1 MAPKLKTRKSVF
13 KKDWYGSV
21 VVLFVAVLMVIAYTM
36 FLSNTLADSVVNS
49 AVKEATSRTDA
60 MYEVMDSLLSREDF
74 DDINSPADME
84 SSYYTELQAHLSEVR
99 SLNSTRYFYTVKRAA
114 DGTLVYVVDG
124 LDRNSSDFRKP
135 GDAIEDEMVPYI
147 EHALAGETVISQDI
161 VDTDWGHIL
170 TACYPVHDTE
180 TGETIGALCVEVD
193 MTSTY
198 NYIQD
203 RRRTLVL
210 GAGAA
215 ILVICLMV
223 ACVYVLIRNFHQ
235 RERADEEKLEKSY
248 EQIERALEGERK
260 HTEIVTALAT
270 IYTTIF
276 EVNLVTHEYEIVE
289 SVELMHGTVAR
300 TGDIRPVLG
309 AILNAFMAPDM
320 RDEMGEF
327 LNVDTLAERM
337 GANNTV
343 MTEYKNPDGRWFQAR
358 FIAKRR
364 DEAGT
369 VTEVLYC
376 ARDFT
381 DEKNRELALRDQLR
395 DAAEE
400 AKRANLSK
408 TTFLRRMSHDIR
420 TPLNGIIGM
429 MRVQESCADDP
440 AKQAET
446 REKIMHSADYLLD
459 LVNNVLDISKLESGA
474 LELENKPFHLGELL
488 MKNTS
493 VTEASAGEYGITFI
507 GGREASHI
515 EHYHVIGSETYL
527 NRILMNLASNA
538 VKYNR
543 RGGYVKVWVDELG
556 CDGETATYRFTC
568 EDSGLGM
575 SQEFLERAFEPFTQE
590 GKETVTSFSGS
601 GLGLSI
607 VKDIVE
613 MMGGTIEIKSEE
625 NVGTT
630 ITITLAFE
638 LDKSADTD
646 AGEAASNALID
657 VTGRRALLVEDNELN
672 MEIARFML
680 EGKGLVITEAKNGME
695 AVDAFVASPEGGFDY
710 IFMDV
715 MMPVMD
721 GIEATKTIR
730 SLERAD
736 AKTVRIIAMTANAFA
751 DDKRSCL
758 EAGMNAHVG
767 KPLEDAAL
775 NEALA
780 AVE

>member
-13 KKDWYGSV
+13 KKDWYGSL
-21 VVLFVAVLMVIAYTM
+21 VVLLAAVLMVIAYTM
-36 FLSNTLADSVVNS
+36 FLSNTLTDSVLNS
-49 AVKEATSRTDA
+49 AVKQATARTDA
-60 MYEVMDSLLSREDF
+60 MYEVMDNMLSREDF
-74 DDINSPADME
+74 EDINSPADMDTD
-84 SSYYTELQAHLSEVR
+84 YYAKLQGHLSEVR
-99 SLNSTRYFYTVKRAA
+99 NLNSTRYFYTAKRAA

-135 GDAIEDEMVPYI
+135 GDAVEDEMVPYI
-147 EHALAGETVISQDI
+147 ERALAGETVISQDI

-170 TACYPVHDTE
+170 TACYPVHDAE
-180 TGETIGALCVEVD
+180 TGETIGALCVEID
-193 MTSTY
+193 MNATY
-198 NYIQD
+198 DYIQE
-203 RRRTLVL
+203 RHSTLVL
-210 GAGAA
+210 AAGAA

-248 EQIERALEGERK
+248 NQLERALEGERK

-276 EVNLVTHEYEIVE
+276 DLNLVTHEYEIVE

-309 AILNAFMAPDM
+309 AILDTFMAPDM
-320 RDEMGEF
+320 REEMGEF

-337 GANNTV
+337 GSANTV
-343 MTEYKNPDGRWFQAR
+343 MAEYKNPNGRWFQAR
-358 FIAKRR
+358 FIAKKR

-369 VTEVLYC
+369 VTEALYC

-381 DEKNRELALRDQLR
+381 DEKNRELELRDQLR
-395 DAAEE
+395 EAANE

-474 LELENKPFHLGELL
+474 LELEEKPFHLGELL

-493 VTEASAGEYGITFI
+493 VTEASASEYGITFV

-515 EHYHVIGSETYL
+515 EHFHVIGSETYL

-543 RGGYVKVWVDELG
+543 RGGYVKVWADELS
-556 CDGETATYRFTC
+556 CDGEKATYRFTC

-575 SQEFLERAFEPFTQE
+575 SEEFLERAFEPFTQE
-590 GKETVTSFSGS
+590 GKETVTSFNGS

-613 MMGGTIEIKSEE
+613 MMGGTIEIQSEE

-630 ITITLAFE
+630 ITVTLTFA
-638 LDKSADTD
+638 LDKDAEAG
-646 AGEAASNALID
+646 AGEAASAAIVD
-657 VTGRRALLVEDNELN
+657 VSGRHALLVEDNELN

-680 EGKGLVITEAKNGME
+680 EGKGLVITEARNGLE
-695 AVDAFVASPEGGFDY
+695 AVDAFVASPEGSFDY

-721 GIEATKTIR
+721 GIKATKTIR

-751 DDKRSCL
+751 DDKRNCL

-767 KPLEDAAL
+767 KPIEDAAL
-775 NEALA
+775 NEAFA

>member
-147 EHALAGETVISQDI
+147 ERALAGETVISQDI

-203 RRRTLVL
+203 RHRTLVL

-248 EQIERALEGERK
+248 EQIERALASERK

-358 FIAKRR
+358 FIAKKR
-364 DEAGT
+364 DEAGM

-543 RGGYVKVWVDELG
+543 RGGYVKVWADELS
-556 CDGETATYRFTC
+556 CDGKTATYRFTC

-613 MMGGTIEIKSEE
+613 MMGGTIDIQSEE

-638 LDKSADTD
+638 LDKSADAG

-751 DDKRSCL
+751 DDKRNCL